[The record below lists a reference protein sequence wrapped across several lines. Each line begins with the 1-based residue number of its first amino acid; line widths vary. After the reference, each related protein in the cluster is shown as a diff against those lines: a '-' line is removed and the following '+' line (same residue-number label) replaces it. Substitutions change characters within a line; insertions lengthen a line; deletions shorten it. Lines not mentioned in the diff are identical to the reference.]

1 MEPEIKRGFVDL
13 IFSIYENLPREAVD
27 ALNAMGVL
35 RAGVD
40 RYSIERIARDMLN
53 TFQSTLASA
62 DNKWENQMTE
72 EEKKASRRA
81 RRAKIGQD
89 LFATQ
94 ADKPFILPPK
104 WTFVFRA
111 FSTIDG
117 IGKGLYPG
125 GYDLSRI
132 SQPYLREL
140 ANLRDGSV
148 ATSALREV
156 GRRVGLRPKDVG
168 QVVTQP
174 RNVAA
179 IAASVKRIEEGDVK
193 LRVRAVEVEAM
204 IRRLDEKNG
213 MAFCALGATVLL
225 DLGLRATAGAITRVP
240 LLIGAAKLG
249 WEAYLAL
256 MRLRR
261 LDEQQA
267 RFRNDGDAKYDD
279 VDVYA
284 SDNRDLPAAA
294 DEPSP

>member
-1 MEPEIKRGFVDL
+1 MSP
-13 IFSIYENLPREAVD
+13 
-27 ALNAMGVL
+27 
-35 RAGVD
+35 
-40 RYSIERIARDMLN
+40 
-53 TFQSTLASA
+53 
-62 DNKWENQMTE
+62 
-72 EEKKASRRA
+72 EEKKAARRA
-81 RRAKIGQD
+81 RRAKLGQD

-94 ADKPFILPPK
+94 AERPFLFPPK
-104 WTFVFRA
+104 FTFVFRA

-117 IGKGLYPG
+117 IGKALSEK
-125 GYDLSRI
+125 YDLSRI

-193 LRVRAVEVEAM
+193 LRVRTVEVEAM
-204 IRRLDEKNG
+204 ISRLEEKNG

-225 DLGLRATAGAITRVP
+225 DLSLRATAGAITRVP

-256 MRLRR
+256 LRLRR

-267 RFRNDGDAKYDD
+267 RFRNEGDDKYDD

-284 SDNRDLPAAA
+284 SDNRDLSATA